1 MRMSGRIAG
10 LVTAAIFCL
19 AVAVEAGAQ
28 TYVPGQS
35 PVGGMKPPTGR
46 APSGRMPGGGG
57 GRGPNWGGVGAGIA
71 AGIVGGLILQGMA
84 NANTPPDYVD
94 DINDGPPSRQ
104 VRRPSPNRAA
114 NNRASGAP
122 PAGETRFVPD
132 EVVVEIP
139 NTMAART
146 LSGIERRHRLSR
158 LDMRRSTLR
167 GATLV
172 RWRVAD
178 SRSVPAVIR
187 ALEREGGIA
196 AAQPNYVYTLQETGA
211 LAAPASPADG
221 NSAASDDPASG
232 GTAAR
237 ETSSGEATSQAPAAQ
252 GLAGPPQYALA
263 KMNVAQ
269 AHAIARGEGVLVAVI
284 DSGIDDG
291 HPALRGAV
299 AERFNAAETPPD
311 AHAHGTGIAGLIAAR
326 GSMIGIAP
334 EARILAV
341 RAFDPKGGS
350 AEGTTFAILK
360 GLDWSAER
368 RARIVNMSFAG
379 PADPALGRALAA
391 AARRGMILIAA
402 AGNAGAKSP
411 PLFPAADRNVI
422 AVTATDAADDL
433 FERANRGRHIAIAAP
448 GVDIVA
454 PSPDGAFQVVS
465 GTSMAAAQVSGIAA
479 LLLQRKSNLGAVA
492 LRGILSATAKDLGP
506 SGRDDQFGSGLADA
520 YQAIMAAEPKTARA
534 RPAAGGRPN

>member
-1 MRMSGRIAG
+1 
-10 LVTAAIFCL
+10 
-19 AVAVEAGAQ
+19 
-28 TYVPGQS
+28 
-35 PVGGMKPPTGR
+35 
-46 APSGRMPGGGG
+46 MPGGG

-71 AGIVGGLILQGMA
+71 AGIVGGLILQGIA
-84 NANTPPDYVD
+84 NANTPPDVID
-94 DINDGPPSRQ
+94 DIDDGPPSRQ
-104 VRRPSPNRAA
+104 RVRRPPPNRAA
-114 NNRASGAP
+114 NNRVSGAP

-139 NTMAART
+139 NTMAARA
-146 LSGIERRHRLSR
+146 LGNIERRHRLSR

-178 SRSVPAVIR
+178 GRSVPAVIR

-196 AAQPNYVYTLQETGA
+196 AAQPNYVYTLQQTEMPA
-211 LAAPASPADG
+211 RPASPAGG
-221 NSAASDDPASG
+221 NSAVSDDPASG
-232 GTAAR
+232 GSALR
-237 ETSSGEATSQAPAAQ
+237 ETPSGDATAPAAASQ
-252 GLAGPPQYALA
+252 SQAVPPQYALA

-269 AHAIARGEGVLVAVI
+269 AHAIARGDGVLVAVI

-326 GSMIGIAP
+326 GSMTGIAP

-368 RARIVNMSFAG
+368 RAGIVNMSFAG

-391 AARRGMILIAA
+391 AARRGIILIAA

-433 FERANRGRHIAIAAP
+433 FERANRGRHIAVAAP

-454 PSPDGAFQVVS
+454 PSSDGAFQVAS

-492 LRGILSATAKDLGP
+492 VRGILSATAKDLGP
-506 SGRDDQFGSGLADA
+506 AGHDDQFGSGLADA
-520 YQAIMAAEPKTARA
+520 YQATMAAEAKTARA
-534 RPAAGGRPN
+534 RPIAGGRPN